1 MEERKKVVG
10 RTGGIYHVEA
20 NAFEEVEQKA
30 IYTIGKGNGGDA
42 PENDLEALISAVAHF
57 PQAKEI
63 VLVADNWASIKD
75 MALIDKI
82 KRPVHVILCGVYR
95 GLINADYVELA
106 YRTKGS
112 LHTMEEDIENLA
124 VMNDGETIHIGSS
137 TFKLE
142 KGKFILV
149 HEM

>member
-1 MEERKKVVG
+1 M
-10 RTGGIYHVEA
+10 
-20 NAFEEVEQKA
+20 
-30 IYTIGKGNGGDA
+30 
-42 PENDLEALISAVAHF
+42 
-57 PQAKEI
+57 
-63 VLVADNWASIKD
+63 
-75 MALIDKI
+75 
-82 KRPVHVILCGVYR
+82 HVILCGVYR

-124 VMNDGETIHIGSS
+124 VVNEGETIRIGSN